1 MSVLVNGQTAD
12 QFAAAA
18 IAGGTKFNSLQLRV
32 QVLPYSGSNNNHK
45 GIMSAKVNNGV
56 INSLPPLVSPQ
67 QIYQMLFS
75 GVSAPSTGPVSSVP
89 SPIDRKKSVLDLM
102 LADANRLSASVS
114 GKDKVRLEQH
124 FDEIRAIER
133 SLQNTTGGGT
143 PTGGSCSKPADP
155 GADPAL
161 GANAFVGWSNE
172 TLRGNV
178 MADMIAYAFAC
189 DLTRVVSWML
199 TFDQVFLRN
208 ALNNLTDMHDDSHD
222 QSNRKAQIAASTNWH
237 ASLFA
242 RLVDNLSRLPEG
254 SGTVLDNTFLS
265 LVFAESKT
273 AHGRTGMRHVVA
285 GSGSFIKLG
294 QHIDGGG
301 DHPGKIQI
309 TGLQAVGVASNKLNE
324 LTGTLTPLLK

>member
-1 MSVLVNGQTAD
+1 
-12 QFAAAA
+12 
-18 IAGGTKFNSLQLRV
+18 
-32 QVLPYSGSNNNHK
+32 
-45 GIMSAKVNNGV
+45 
-56 INSLPPLVSPQ
+56 
-67 QIYQMLFS
+67 
-75 GVSAPSTGPVSSVP
+75 
-89 SPIDRKKSVLDLM
+89 
-102 LADANRLSASVS
+102 
-114 GKDKVRLEQH
+114 
-124 FDEIRAIER
+124 
-133 SLQNTTGGGT
+133 LQNTTGGGAAT
-143 PTGGSCSKPADP
+143 GSCMKPTDP

-172 TLRGNV
+172 TQRGNV

-242 RLVDNLSRLPEG
+242 RLVDNLSRMPEG

-285 GSGSFIKLG
+285 GSGSYIKLG